1 MPKKIIYL
9 FAIMFLISC
18 NNKTETV
25 SKIDDKSEI
34 QKSKFYLLSGNI
46 SGEDASMYLYVNKNN
61 NSVSGYYYTKNK
73 KAMIT
78 GKINNNKLNLQ
89 EIDENNNI
97 HASIK
102 GSLSDN
108 IDFNAEIRYDEDNT
122 VKDMSFSLNRNIPV
136 YSADIADYYK
146 NESEGN
152 AIFSYHRTLLL
163 FSKNN
168 DNNSLDMESS
178 INYAK
183 EECENYY
190 NEWKTLIAD
199 GVNSNAS
206 YEIDYTVNVGY
217 IDNRVIALDNY
228 SYVYTAGAH
237 GEKANIQEVFSLESS
252 NLITIR
258 DLILDFNNNDLIS
271 VMRDKILKTGS
282 TKEDYFNFDDIT
294 LESSS
299 FRILPNSINFIWQTY
314 DIAPYSTGVTEISF
328 SFDELKPYVREDSP
342 LYYLFL

>member
-1 MPKKIIYL
+1 MANKFICFLALFII
-9 FAIMFLISC
+9 ISC
-18 NNKTETV
+18 GNNTNTS
-25 SKIDDKSEI
+25 SKNKNTSDMEE
-34 QKSKFYLLSGNI
+34 SKFYLLTGNI
-46 SGEDASMYLYVNKNN
+46 SGEEASMYLYVNEKKNTI
-61 NSVSGYYYTKNK
+61 SGYYYTKNK

-78 GKINNNKLNLQ
+78 GKINNKKINLQ
-89 EIDENNNI
+89 EIDQNNNI
-97 HASIK
+97 HA
-102 GSLSDN
+102 N
-108 IDFNAEIRYDEDNT
+108 IVGVLNENINFNAEIRYEEGNE
-122 VKDMSFSLNRNIPV
+122 VKDMEFSLNRNIPV
-136 YSADIADYYK
+136 YYADIVDYYK
-146 NESEGN
+146 NDNIGN
-152 AIFSYHRTLLL
+152 AIFSYHKTLLL
-163 FSKNN
+163 FTKNN
-168 DNNSLDMESS
+168 EISSMDMESS
-178 INYAK
+178 LNYAK

-190 NEWKTLIAD
+190 NEWKTLIVD